1 MLQYLQ
7 QNALLTIRCYSI

>member
-7 QNALLTIRCYSI
+7 QNAMLTIRCYSN